1 MNYLKILII
10 SFFTFPVI
18 AGEGTSSLL
27 IYGDS
32 ISAGYGMEK
41 EEQWSRDLEVL
52 FKKDNFKIKIFN
64 SSVSGETT
72 GGGVSRINKV
82 LEELQ
87 SLGECIDISSSESKN
102 QDLVEEIK
110 DTKIVV
116 IRSATQLTKEIIEKA
131 DNLKI
136 IARCGVGVDNIDIEY
151 AKSKDIIVTNSPS
164 ANLISVVEL
173 TIALIINVARKIN
186 LSDSH
191 LKDGK
196 WNRREFIGMELSG
209 KQLGIVGFGKAGRL
223 VSERMKSFGMSI
235 AFYDPYI
242 KDWDGP
248 EKSLELDEL
257 LSTSDVISIHV
268 IKTKETENL
277 ISKDKLDLLKKSAI
291 LINTSRGGVVNED
304 YLIELLRLNKLFGA
318 GLDVYS
324 EEPPKNIDN
333 FVGLN
338 LITTPHI
345 GASTN
350 EAQLKAGLD
359 TVENIKKLLAGDNS
373 VAL

>member
-1 MNYLKILII
+1 MKILICD
-10 SFFTFPVI
+10 T
-18 AGEGTSSLL
+18 L
-27 IYGDS
+27 
-32 ISAGYGMEK
+32 
-41 EEQWSRDLEVL
+41 
-52 FKKDNFKIKIFN
+52 N
-64 SSVSGETT
+64 S
-72 GGGVSRINKV
+72 KV
-82 LEELQ
+82 LEDLQ
-87 SLGECIDISSSESKN
+87 SLGECIDISASESKD
-102 QDLVEEIK
+102 QDLVSEIN
-110 DTKIVV
+110 DAEIAV
-116 IRSATQLTKEIIEKA
+116 IRSSTQLTKEIIEKA
-131 DNLKI
+131 NNLKI
-136 IARCGVGVDNIDIEY
+136 IARCGVGVDNIDVEF
-151 AKSKDIIVTNSPS
+151 AKSNNIKVTNSPT

-173 TIALIINVARKIN
+173 TIALIINAARKIN

-191 LKDGK
+191 LKEGK
-196 WNRREFIGMELSG
+196 WDRKKFIGMELSG
-209 KQLGIVGFGKAGRL
+209 KQLGIVGYGKAGRL
-223 VSERMKSFGMSI
+223 LSEVMKSFGMSI

-333 FVGLN
+333 FQDIN

-359 TVENIKKLLAGDNS
+359 TVENIRKILAGDNS

>member
-1 MNYLKILII
+1 MK
-10 SFFTFPVI
+10 
-18 AGEGTSSLL
+18 LL
-27 IYGDS
+27 ICDT
-32 ISAGYGMEK
+32 
-41 EEQWSRDLEVL
+41 L
-52 FKKDNFKIKIFN
+52 N
-64 SSVSGETT
+64 S
-72 GGGVSRINKV
+72 KV

-87 SLGECIDISSSESKN
+87 SLGECTDISSSESKD
-102 QDLVEEIK
+102 QDLSLEIT
-110 DTKIVV
+110 DAEIVV
-116 IRSATQLTKEIIEKA
+116 IRSSTQLTKQIIEKGEK
-131 DNLKI
+131 LKI
-136 IARCGVGVDNIDIEY
+136 IARCGVGVDNIDVEY
-151 AKSKDIIVTNSPS
+151 AKSKNIKVTNSPS

-173 TIALIINVARKIN
+173 TVALIINAARKIN

-196 WNRREFIGMELSG
+196 WDRKEFVGMELYG
-209 KQLGIVGFGKAGRL
+209 KQLGIVGYGKAGRL
-223 VSERMKSFGMSI
+223 VSEIMQSFGMSI
-235 AFYDPYI
+235 AFYDPYV

-268 IKTKETENL
+268 IKNKETENL
-277 ISKDKLDLLKKSAI
+277 ISKEKLDLLKESAI
-291 LINTSRGGVVNED
+291 LINTSRGGVVDED
-304 YLIELLRLNKLFGA
+304 YLIELIRLKKLFGA

-324 EEPPKNIDN
+324 QEPPKNIDN
-333 FVGLN
+333 FADIN

-359 TVENIKKLLAGDNS
+359 TVENIKKILAGDDS

>member
-1 MNYLKILII
+1 MK
-10 SFFTFPVI
+10 
-18 AGEGTSSLL
+18 LL
-27 IYGDS
+27 ICDT
-32 ISAGYGMEK
+32 
-41 EEQWSRDLEVL
+41 L
-52 FKKDNFKIKIFN
+52 N
-64 SSVSGETT
+64 S
-72 GGGVSRINKV
+72 KV

-87 SLGECIDISSSESKN
+87 SLGECTDISSSESKD
-102 QDLVEEIK
+102 QDLALEIT
-110 DTKIVV
+110 DAEIVV
-116 IRSATQLTKEIIEKA
+116 IRSSTQLTKQIIEKGEK
-131 DNLKI
+131 LKI
-136 IARCGVGVDNIDIEY
+136 IARCGVGVDNIDVEY
-151 AKSKDIIVTNSPS
+151 AKSKNIKVTNSPS

-173 TIALIINVARKIN
+173 TVALIINAARKIN

-196 WNRREFIGMELSG
+196 WDRKEFVGMELYG
-209 KQLGIVGFGKAGRL
+209 KQLGIVGYGKAGRL
-223 VSERMKSFGMSI
+223 VSEIMQSFGMSI
-235 AFYDPYI
+235 AFYDPYV

-268 IKTKETENL
+268 IKNKETENL
-277 ISKDKLDLLKKSAI
+277 ISKEKLDLLKESAI
-291 LINTSRGGVVNED
+291 LINTSRGGVVDEN
-304 YLIELLRLNKLFGA
+304 YLIELIRLKKLFGA

-324 EEPPKNIDN
+324 QEPPKNIDN
-333 FVGLN
+333 FADIN

-359 TVENIKKLLAGDNS
+359 TVENIKKILAGDDS

>member
-1 MNYLKILII
+1 MKILICD
-10 SFFTFPVI
+10 SLNSKVI
-18 AGEGTSSLL
+18 
-27 IYGDS
+27 
-32 ISAGYGMEK
+32 
-41 EEQWSRDLEVL
+41 
-52 FKKDNFKIKIFN
+52 
-64 SSVSGETT
+64 
-72 GGGVSRINKV
+72 
-82 LEELQ
+82 EELQ
-87 SLGECIDISSSESKN
+87 SLGECTDISSSESKDK
-102 QDLVEEIK
+102 DLVEEIK
-110 DTKIVV
+110 DAEIAV

-136 IARCGVGVDNIDIEY
+136 IARCGVGVDNIDIDY

-173 TIALIINVARKIN
+173 TVALIINAARKIN

-196 WNRREFIGMELSG
+196 WNRKEFVGMELSG
-209 KQLGIVGFGKAGRL
+209 KQLGIVGYGKAGRL

-235 AFYDPYI
+235 AFYDPYV
-242 KDWDGP
+242 KNWDGP

-333 FVGLN
+333 FVDIN

-359 TVENIKKLLAGDNS
+359 TVENIKKILAGDDS